1 MEELNRII
9 YEEITKLSF
18 DPKYIEKIKEDV
30 AIDNEKPRQIE
41 LTNKRIKELSAQIS
55 RYSYLYSLGSMD
67 MDELKAKIDPLS
79 IERQALRNQ
88 VASSEKESSDS
99 TEEVLKLAQYSM
111 FLLRHTY
118 SGEILEK

>member
-88 VASSEKESSDS
+88 VASSEKESSAS

-111 FLLRHTY
+111 FLLRYTY